1 VLSVA
6 VSCSGVLLC
15 STRAGGA
22 AVVGDNIVMAGGSC
36 GRRGSGGAVAVLRM
50 MIPSW
55 PAGSALVAALA
66 VVIALRRTRGS
77 VSVPWVVAGG
87 PRARRGSGGA
97 IARLRSGGSVPRR
110 DGYLGVTTVS
120 LRVVL

>member
-1 VLSVA
+1 MVDTGSHLRFRNGCRA
-6 VSCSGVLLC
+6 RLRPWMGCRAHMRP
-15 STRAGGA
+15 TR
-22 AVVGDNIVMAGGSC
+22 VVELFC
-36 GRRGSGGAVAVLRM
+36 GSGGAVARLRM

>member
-1 VLSVA
+1 MLSVA
-6 VSCSGVLLC
+6 VGCSSVLLC
-15 STRAGGA
+15 STRASGA
-22 AVVGDNIVMAGGSC
+22 AVIGDNIVMASSSC

-55 PAGSALVAALA
+55 PAGSVLVAALA
-66 VVIALRRTRGS
+66 VVIALWRTRGS

-87 PRARRGSGGA
+87 LRACRGSGGA
-97 IARLRSGGSVPRR
+97 IARLRSGGSVPCC

-120 LRVVL
+120 LWVVL